1 MHVLFLLEKIMK
13 SCKLKVKIP
22 FCFVFCNREIIAL
35 MPFFPSFFLVGDVD
49 SKRSDRAGSLDASA
63 GTVSYGK

>member
-22 FCFVFCNREIIAL
+22 FCFVCNREIIAL

-49 SKRSDRAGSLDASA
+49 SKRSDRAGSLDLQ
-63 GTVSYGK
+63 VLCPMVNKK